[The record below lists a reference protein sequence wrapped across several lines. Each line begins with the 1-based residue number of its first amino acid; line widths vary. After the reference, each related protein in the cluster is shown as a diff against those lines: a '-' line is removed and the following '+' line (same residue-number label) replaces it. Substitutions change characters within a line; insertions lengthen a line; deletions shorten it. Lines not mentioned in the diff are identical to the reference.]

1 MATLKTIL
9 GIGSEEY
16 QVTSGKL
23 LTSLTKDYTVT
34 EGGIVTTEI
43 DATTEGTAVKLLSAC
58 THALGTKV
66 YLRNLHATNT
76 LKFKCTGGTNYEI
89 VLTPGQFAFFPCTA
103 RCPEREDEDHATNL
117 HMFVFAS
124 AVDTTLEY
132 GTFI

>member
-9 GIGSEEY
+9 GLGSEE
-16 QVTSGKL
+16 VTSGEL
-23 LTSLTKDYTVT
+23 LTSITKDLTVT
-34 EGGIVTTEI
+34 EGGILTTEI
-43 DATTEGTAVKLLSAC
+43 DVTTEGTAVTILTAAD
-58 THALGTKV
+58 HALGTKV

-89 VLTPGQFAFFPCTA
+89 VLKPDQWAFFPWTA
-103 RCPEREDEDHATNL
+103 ETGLDIE
-117 HMFVFAS
+117 VFAS